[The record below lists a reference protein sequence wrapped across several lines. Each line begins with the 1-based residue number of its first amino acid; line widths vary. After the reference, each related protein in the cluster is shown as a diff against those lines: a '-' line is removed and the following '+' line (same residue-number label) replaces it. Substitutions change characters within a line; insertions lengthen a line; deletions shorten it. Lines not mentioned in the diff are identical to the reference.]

1 MRASVIVASVVKKD
15 KIRHEH
21 VRASVIVASVAKK
34 DKIRHE
40 HVMASVIV
48 ASVAKKDKIRHE
60 HVRASVIVASVAK
73 KITEKRLTW
82 DGHVKRRDV
91 RAKKN
96 GRWSSGRKETEDR
109 C

>member
-1 MRASVIVASVVKKD
+1 MTMMRWKCEVVKKD

-34 DKIRHE
+34 IR
-40 HVMASVIV
+40 
-48 ASVAKKDKIRHE
+48 
-60 HVRASVIVASVAK
+60 SVAK